1 MNVNKLEIII
11 DSDISKI
18 NKTHLVIK
26 IVLVEH
32 PNVTNRLD
40 KSAIMLKQSHVKR
53 VQ

>member
-26 IVLVEH
+26 IVACGT
-32 PNVTNRLD
+32 PKRY
-40 KSAIMLKQSHVKR
+40 KQT
-53 VQ
+53 